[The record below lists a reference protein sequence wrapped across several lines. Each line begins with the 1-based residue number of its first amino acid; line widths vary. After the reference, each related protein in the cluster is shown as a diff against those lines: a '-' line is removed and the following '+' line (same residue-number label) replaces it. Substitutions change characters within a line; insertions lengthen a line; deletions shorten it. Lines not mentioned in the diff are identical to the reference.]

1 MAVKKTS
8 KTGEASAP
16 KAAAKKSATTKSA
29 TPKAGEGAT
38 QSVASETPSKAA
50 TAKGSSKTAPAAAAA
65 ATGAG
70 AGAKKKAAEVK
81 LNDLQRD
88 FLKKI
93 HGAGEPGYRVGQK
106 VEQRTIDALESRKL
120 LKKGAKHKES
130 GTYHYVLTKAG
141 QKHISTPEA

>member
-16 KAAAKKSATTKSA
+16 KAAAKKTATSKGS

-38 QSVASETPSKAA
+38 QSVASETSSNRSATPKGASKR
-50 TAKGSSKTAPAAAAA
+50 APAAATA
-65 ATGAG
+65 ATTGA
-70 AGAKKKAAEVK
+70 AKKKAAEVK

-141 QKHISTPEA
+141 QKHLSAPEA